1 MTRQVPP
8 SLADHPPISTQP
20 LSAAWVSSLAIAAL
34 CAFPSGARGQALVTS
49 EMDGTAAT
57 ITHDTALRIV
67 ATSRLR
73 GAFATPVCQGDMSL
87 APGEAA
93 RVLGAAAAARA
104 SGALVLDTGGLL
116 GPSGIAAFAAEHE
129 PAGLAIALADSGFHG
144 VAVGPTDLS
153 APRSAVLDTWRA
165 LATRGVPVVASNLSC
180 SHAARAV
187 CETVTDAD
195 DDTVQ
200 ITIHGVRVAWLS
212 LLAPSVLPTLAAD
225 KAAGLRLAPLAE
237 TLALR
242 VPEARRAGAGFV
254 VVSLEHE
261 GIDATAALA
270 LAAELAEDARPDLL
284 LTAGGGS
291 DLLFARPPTVTP
303 ALAAAAAGGALDVTV
318 RSLATAEEP
327 ADLRARPLDA
337 SPSSSQAMATLL
349 ATIGPSYC
357 TRWGHALAGGRLTRP
372 VSGDDF
378 LTFATRVVRE
388 RAHADVALLN
398 ASAFDPAFTPLRA
411 DALTE
416 SDVYLAALYDDPLV
430 VADVSAAWLGDV
442 AKKLGPAT
450 LVAAGLTQV
459 DDGARVAG
467 QPVGADL
474 RYRVVTLSYL
484 AEGGA
489 ALLPDGPTWTR
500 IPGATLRSALL
511 QHLSAPRPG
520 DARDAVARP
529 EDASEWQTRLVIDLA
544 FGGTAIANPSDA
556 SGTPRYDAAQ
566 LTRDPTI
573 GIGGSAEVTT
583 TLDGTWVHWTT
594 TGSLKYR
601 LVWTVSDEAPQPYQ
615 ESDDLIV
622 LDTMAT
628 WKIDG
633 ARDPVWYMPR
643 PSLGLYAESE
653 LTIPEGADA
662 ARSFRH
668 LLLRPTLGLSFLL
681 ARPLTLRVSAGV
693 EDELLSPDARFHPGA
708 GAQLILSPFTLG
720 DAKTRG
726 ITFDA
731 NVNYFVR
738 DVLAFERRAQT
749 LRAHVGATFA
759 IASWLGLTL
768 GYDLYLE
775 KFDGIPV
782 GLGLQAV
789 ASLRGIAAT
798 RTATW

>member
-1 MTRQVPP
+1 MR
-8 SLADHPPISTQP
+8 
-20 LSAAWVSSLAIAAL
+20 
-34 CAFPSGARGQALVTS
+34 
-49 EMDGTAAT
+49 DGTQRSPRAVTLAAIGVVACLIGSDGLASAQPRPSNDARQGGRNET
-57 ITHDTALRIV
+57 EAEALRIV
-67 ATSRLR
+67 ASSRLR
-73 GAFATPVCQGDMSL
+73 GAYATPVCTDR
-87 APGEAA
+87 AA
-93 RVLGAAAAARA
+93 LSPSAAASVLGATAEARA

-116 GPSGIAAFAAEHE
+116 GPSGIAGFAAEHD
-129 PAGLAIALADSGFHG
+129 PTALAVALADSGFHA
-144 VAVGPTDLS
+144 VAVGPADLS
-153 APRSAVLDTWRA
+153 APRRPVLRTWQALTARGVAVL
-165 LATRGVPVVASNLSC
+165 ASNLRC
-180 SHAARAV
+180 GPAARELCA
-187 CETVTDAD
+187 TVVDAD
-195 DDTVQ
+195 EPPTLLTVG
-200 ITIHGVRVAWLS
+200 GVRVAFVS
-212 LLAPSVLPTLAAD
+212 LLAPDVLPTLARERAE
-225 KAAGLRLAPLAE
+225 GLSLEPPAE
-237 TLALR
+237 TLARR
-242 VPEARRAGAGFV
+242 VPEARRAGAAFV
-254 VVSLEHE
+254 VVSLED
-261 GIDATAALA
+261 GGNDASAALA
-270 LAAELAEDARPDLL
+270 LAAGLAPEARPDLL
-284 LTAGGGS
+284 LAASGGRE
-291 DLLFARPPTVTP
+291 LVFARPPTVTP
-303 ALAAAAAGGALDVTV
+303 ALASPAAGAALEVSV
-318 RSLATAEEP
+318 RALATEDEP
-327 ADLRARPLDA
+327 ADLRARPA
-337 SPSSSQAMATLL
+337 AEFAAPSRAVSAFL
-349 ATIGPSYC
+349 AALGPSYC
-357 TRWGHALAGGRLTRP
+357 ARWGHALPGGRLVQP
-372 VSGDDF
+372 LDAEGF
-378 LTFATRVVRE
+378 MALAALVVRE
-388 RAHADVALLN
+388 RADADVALVN
-398 ASAFDPAFTPLRA
+398 VSAFDAAFTPLRR
-411 DALTE
+411 DSLTE
-416 SDVYLAALYDDPLV
+416 SDIYLAAMFDDSLV
-430 VADVSAAWLGDV
+430 VADVGAAWLDDV
-442 AKKLGPAT
+442 AKTLGPDA
-450 LVAAGLTQV
+450 LVAAGLTRV
-459 DDGARVAG
+459 DGAPQVAG
-467 QPVGADL
+467 QAVAADL
-474 RYRVVTLSYL
+474 EYRVVTLSHL

-489 ALLPDGPTWTR
+489 RLLPDGPAWTR

-511 QHLSAPRPG
+511 DHFSAPREG

-529 EDASEWQTRLVIDLA
+529 EDAYEWQTRLVIDLA
-544 FGGTAIANPSDA
+544 FGGTAIANPTDA
-556 SGTPRYDAAQ
+556 SGAPRYDAAQ

-601 LVWTVSDEAPQPYQ
+601 LVWTASDAAPQPYQ
-615 ESDDLIV
+615 ESDDLVV

-643 PSLGLYAESE
+643 PSLGVYAESE
-653 LTIPEGADA
+653 LTVPEGADA

-681 ARPLTLRVSAGV
+681 AGPLTLRVSAGV

-775 KFDGIPV
+775 KFDGIPL